1 MIRPYLRD
9 MINDHKTRRIW
20 KVHSG
25 NKVIDY
31 KTQSERKFQ
40 LTIWINFMS
49 SKDSD
54 EIRTMRTK
62 SYNVEI
68 MMGSGSEIDD
78 IIKERFKSLFQKYQ
92 EELEESMRGSEFV
105 FDSIDLLYTFI
116 KQV

>member
-78 IIKERFKSLFQKYQ
+78 IIKELLIISSILNLVLNLFFKN
-92 EELEESMRGSEFV
+92 
-105 FDSIDLLYTFI
+105 I
-116 KQV
+116 KKS

>member
-62 SYNVEI
+62 SYNV
-68 MMGSGSEIDD
+68 D

>member
-9 MINDHKTRRIW
+9 MINDHKTRGIW

-78 IIKERFKSLFQKYQ
+78 IIKELLIISSILNLVLNLFFKN
-92 EELEESMRGSEFV
+92 
-105 FDSIDLLYTFI
+105 I
-116 KQV
+116 KKS

>member
-1 MIRPYLRD
+1 
-9 MINDHKTRRIW
+9 
-20 KVHSG
+20 
-25 NKVIDY
+25 
-31 KTQSERKFQ
+31 
-40 LTIWINFMS
+40 MS

-62 SYNVEI
+62 SCNVEI